1 VSNDKFLRRRGIF
14 VAGEGWRRCQLL
26 ERSSNKTPP
35 YKGIGGSI
43 PVDKTHL
50 EVSSAVIED
59 LPLIRNWESPSLR
72 IASTKSAPETG
83 PRALR

>member
-1 VSNDKFLRRRGIF
+1 MSNKLCKFKATLIF
-14 VAGEGWRRCQLL
+14 TGGEGASFWG
-26 ERSSNKTPP
+26 RSSNKTPP

-72 IASTKSAPETG
+72 IVSTKSAPETG